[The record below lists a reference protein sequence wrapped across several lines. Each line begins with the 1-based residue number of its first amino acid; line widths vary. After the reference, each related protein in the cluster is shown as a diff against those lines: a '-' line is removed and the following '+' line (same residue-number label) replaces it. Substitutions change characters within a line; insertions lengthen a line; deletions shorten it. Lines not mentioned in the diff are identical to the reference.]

1 MLTNQVAPYLFII
14 IISSSMYVQSFILLS
29 KNAQLFS
36 LAATLVH
43 SSTAGPDHFFAFGK
57 GSGPLDVC
65 YRIPHIPCPVYVV
78 RRKFTTAAYN

>member
-36 LAATLVH
+36 LAATLILGG
-43 SSTAGPDHFFAFGK
+43 AQM
-57 GSGPLDVC
+57 
-65 YRIPHIPCPVYVV
+65 IV
-78 RRKFTTAAYN
+78 RNLMCVISQ